1 VTVPLSKRE
10 EIDRWILSKLNSL
23 VGNNIKLMD
32 EYEVTKAARAISDFT
47 IDHLSNWYVRRCR
60 RRFWKSEMNENKLAA
75 YQTLYECLVTLSKL
89 IAPFT
94 PFLAEELF
102 QNLNSVTKSEQTE
115 SVHLTDLPEKGET
128 DKELEQKMDVAQH
141 VVYLVR
147 AIRAK
152 SNLKV
157 RQPLKKLI
165 VVVDKNMKDALLKMK
180 DVILEEV
187 NIKELEILEDDS
199 TLVHK
204 SVKANFKTIG
214 PKFGKSVKAI
224 AERIKNFSSA
234 DISSIEKGEAVSLEI
249 DGESLSINREDV
261 EILSEQITGWIVES
275 ENGTTVAVDTR
286 LSKEL
291 ISEGLAREFVNRIQN
306 MRKDAGFQVTDKI
319 NIAYSGNSDFVFA
332 INSFTNYI
340 SVETLAEKIENKNEF
355 NGGFSQDWKIGVDDI
370 KIRIEKVSI

>member
-1 VTVPLSKRE
+1 
-10 EIDRWILSKLNSL
+10 
-23 VGNNIKLMD
+23 MD

-75 YQTLYECLVTLSKL
+75 YQTLYECLVTISKL

-102 QNLNSVTKSEQTE
+102 QNLNSVTKNEKIE
-115 SVHLTDLPEKGET
+115 SVHLADLPVTGEINY
-128 DKELEQKMDVAQH
+128 ELETKMDVAQQ

-165 VVVDKNMKDALLKMK
+165 VVVDKKMKGALAKMK

-187 NIKELEILEDDS
+187 NIKELEILDDDS

-204 SVKANFKTIG
+204 SAKANFKTIG
-214 PKFGKSVKAI
+214 PKFGKNVKVVA
-224 AERIKNFSSA
+224 AKIKDFNAS
-234 DISSIEKGEAVSLEI
+234 EI
-249 DGESLSINREDV
+249 
-261 EILSEQITGWIVES
+261 
-275 ENGTTVAVDTR
+275 
-286 LSKEL
+286 
-291 ISEGLAREFVNRIQN
+291 
-306 MRKDAGFQVTDKI
+306 
-319 NIAYSGNSDFVFA
+319 
-332 INSFTNYI
+332 
-340 SVETLAEKIENKNEF
+340 
-355 NGGFSQDWKIGVDDI
+355 
-370 KIRIEKVSI
+370 

>member
-1 VTVPLSKRE
+1 
-10 EIDRWILSKLNSL
+10 
-23 VGNNIKLMD
+23 
-32 EYEVTKAARAISDFT
+32 
-47 IDHLSNWYVRRCR
+47 
-60 RRFWKSEMNENKLAA
+60 MNENKLAA
-75 YQTLYECLVTLSKL
+75 YQTLYECLVTVSKL
-89 IAPFT
+89 IAPFA

-102 QNLNSVTKSEQTE
+102 QNLNSVTKSEQIE

-141 VVYLVR
+141 VVYLIR

-165 VVVDKNMKDALLKMK
+165 VVVDKNMKDALSKMK

-204 SVKANFKTIG
+204 SAKANFKTIG
-214 PKFGKSVKAI
+214 PKFGNKVKPV
-224 AERIKNFSSA
+224 AERISNLTA
-234 DISSIEKGEAVSLEI
+234 AEINTLEKENLVAVNI
-249 DGESLSINREDV
+249 DGADLNIAVEDV
-261 EILSEQITGWIVES
+261 VIISEQISGWIVES
-275 ENGTTVAVDTR
+275 ENGVTVAVDTQ
-286 LSKEL
+286 LTKAL

-319 NIAYSGNSDFVFA
+319 KIAFSGSSDFVDA

-340 SVETLAEKIENKNEF
+340 SVETLAEKIENQVEL
-355 NGGFSQDWKIGVDDI
+355 NGGFLQDWKIGGDDI
-370 KIRIEKVSI
+370 KIKIEKLSI

>member
-1 VTVPLSKRE
+1 
-10 EIDRWILSKLNSL
+10 
-23 VGNNIKLMD
+23 
-32 EYEVTKAARAISDFT
+32 VTKASRAISDFT

-75 YQTLYECLVTLSKL
+75 YQTLYECLVTVSKL

-102 QNLNSVTKSEQTE
+102 QNLNSVTKSENIE
-115 SVHLTDLPEKGET
+115 SVHLTNLPEKGET
-128 DKELEQKMDVAQH
+128 DIELEQKMDVAQH

-165 VVVDKNMKDALLKMK
+165 IVVDKNMKDALLKMR

-204 SVKANFKTIG
+204 SAKANFKTIG
-214 PKFGKSVKAI
+214 PKYGNKVKPV
-224 AERIKNFSSA
+224 AERIKNFSTAEVSL
-234 DISSIEKGEAVSLEI
+234 IEKGNPVNVNI
-249 DGESLSINREDV
+249 DGESLAITLEDV
-261 EILSEQITGWIVES
+261 EIQSEQITGWIVES
-275 ENGTTVAVDTR
+275 ENGVTVAVDTQ
-286 LSKEL
+286 LTKEL

-319 NIAYSGNSDFVFA
+319 NIAFSGSSDFIFA

-340 SVETLAEKIENKNEF
+340 SIETLAEKIENKNEF
-355 NGGFSQDWKIGVDDI
+355 NGGFLQDWKIGGDDI
-370 KIRIEKVSI
+370 KIKIEKVSI

>member
-1 VTVPLSKRE
+1 
-10 EIDRWILSKLNSL
+10 
-23 VGNNIKLMD
+23 MD

-75 YQTLYECLVTLSKL
+75 YQTLYECLVTISKL
-89 IAPFT
+89 IAPFA

-102 QNLNSVTKSEQTE
+102 QNLNSVTKSEKIE

-157 RQPLKKLI
+157 RQPLKKLT
-165 VVVDKNMKDALLKMK
+165 VVVEKNMKSALSKMK

-187 NIKELEILEDDS
+187 NIKELEILDDDS

-204 SVKANFKTIG
+204 SAKANFKTIG
-214 PKFGKSVKAI
+214 PKFGKNVKLV
-224 AERIKNFSSA
+224 AEKIKNFNPA
-234 DISSIEKGEAVSLEI
+234 EISLIEKGDSVTFTVDSENLSVSK
-249 DGESLSINREDV
+249 EDV
-261 EILSEQITGWIVES
+261 EILSEQISGWIVES
-275 ENGTTVAVDTR
+275 EGGVTVAVDTQ
-286 LSKEL
+286 LTEDL
-291 ISEGLAREFVNRIQN
+291 ISEGVAREFVNRIQN

-319 NIAYSGNSDFVFA
+319 KIAFNGSDTFVFA
-332 INSFTNYI
+332 INTFSNYI
-340 SVETLAEKIENKNEF
+340 SAETLAEKIESNIEL
-355 NGGFSQDWKIGVDDI
+355 NGGFVQDWKIGGDDI
-370 KIRIEKVSI
+370 KIKIEKISI